1 MNALLGLLFPV
12 LSGRVEAALLI
23 RSQRAQLD
31 RMARENARLRSKN
44 EAFERYRRD
53 AHARLTAGLSSSP
66 TRAAV
71 EEATR
76 AH

>member
-1 MNALLGLLFPV
+1 MKDLFGVLFPV
-12 LSGRVEAALLI
+12 LSGRVDAALLV
-23 RSQRAQLD
+23 RSQRSAIEGLV
-31 RMARENARLRSKN
+31 RENARLRSKN

-53 AHARLTAGLSSSP
+53 AHARLTAGLSSPP
-66 TRAAV
+66 TRVAV